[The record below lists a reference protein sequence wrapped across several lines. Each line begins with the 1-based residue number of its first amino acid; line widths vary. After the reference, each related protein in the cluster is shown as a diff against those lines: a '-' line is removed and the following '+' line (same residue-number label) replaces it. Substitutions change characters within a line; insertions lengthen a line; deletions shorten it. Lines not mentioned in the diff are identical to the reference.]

1 MRCCPT
7 LIKKPSMTNM
17 ERRDSTL
24 KEDRL
29 VDHSEE
35 APLITTISSHSQTLN
50 RYSEISSVVEIPLVI
65 SSMMKTMVLED
76 LGDLVDLEDSEEWVE
91 WEEEDKA
98 ANNSNSNREGKIH
111 SVDSEALVDLVVSE
125 ALEEASVALE
135 MMTSLEEWEEAW
147 VEAWEE
153 ACKASLSHHLA
164 LSVEALDLSP
174 SRLRHIFKMASK

>member
-7 LIKKPSMTNM
+7 LTKKPSMTNM

-24 KEDRL
+24 KEDLL

-35 APLITTISSHSQTLN
+35 APLITMISSHSQTLN

-76 LGDLVDLEDSEEWVE
+76 LGDSVDLEDSEEWVE

-98 ANNSNSNREGKIH
+98 ANNSNSNREGRIH
-111 SVDSEALVDLVVSE
+111 SVDSEALVDLVASE

-135 MMTSLEEWEEAW
+135 MMTSLEEW

-164 LSVEALDLSP
+164 HSVEALDLSP
-174 SRLRHIFKMASK
+174 SRLGHIFKMASK